1 MSSRIIYVLFSVL
14 VSTSGSIA
22 QSVDVHTITWT
33 ASERIDLLT
42 GTTYTKRVA
51 FTTHGDQRINIPNR
65 MLSDVQAT
73 KVEGIWNDL
82 GVKRKFIIDKV
93 NN

>member
-14 VSTSGSIA
+14 VSVVSTSGSIA

-42 GTTYTKRVA
+42 GTTYTKRMA

-73 KVEGIWNDL
+73 KVEGVWNDL
-82 GVKRKFIIDKV
+82 GEKRKFIID
-93 NN
+93 